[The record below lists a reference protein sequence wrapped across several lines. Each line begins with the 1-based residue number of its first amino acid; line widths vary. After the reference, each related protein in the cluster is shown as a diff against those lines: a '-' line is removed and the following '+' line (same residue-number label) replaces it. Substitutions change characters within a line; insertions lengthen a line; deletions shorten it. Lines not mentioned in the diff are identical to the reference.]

1 MFFNNPLND
10 PNYFKPNN
18 AKNTQERASMLKNF
32 GLLNVSKTSYSDF
45 LNDYKPAPKTSKFSN
60 FMENV
65 GGYGGLGMLGGA
77 IGGLGGLIVG
87 GINANEQNKRAK
99 ESMQMARE
107 QYQRENERYELRE
120 KERLNN
126 NEQINNIA
134 KKYSSVMTR
143 L

>member
-77 IGGLGGLIVG
+77 IGGFGGLIVG

>member
-1 MFFNNPLND
+1 MFFDNPLNTPNYFQNKNLFKEAPRNLGLINYGMPTSDYLNAPEKRQSRFADFFNNI
-10 PNYFKPNN
+10 
-18 AKNTQERASMLKNF
+18 
-32 GLLNVSKTSYSDF
+32 
-45 LNDYKPAPKTSKFSN
+45 
-60 FMENV
+60 
-65 GGYGGLGMLGGA
+65 GGVTGAGMLTGA
-77 IGGLGGLIVG
+77 ISGLGGLIVG
-87 GINANEQNKRAK
+87 GINANEQNKRAR
-99 ESMQMARE
+99 ESMQMARD

>member
-1 MFFNNPLND
+1 MFFNNPLNT
-10 PNYFKPNN
+10 PNYFQNN
-18 AKNTQERASMLKNF
+18 NLFKYAPRNF
-32 GLLNVSKTSYSDF
+32 GLINYGMPTSDYLNAPEKKQSRFADF
-45 LNDYKPAPKTSKFSN
+45 FNN
-60 FMENV
+60 I
-65 GGYGGLGMLGGA
+65 GGVTGVGMLTGA
-77 IGGLGGLIVG
+77 ISGLGGLIVG
-87 GINANEQNKRAK
+87 GINANEQNKRAR
-99 ESMQMARE
+99 ESMQMARD

>member
-1 MFFNNPLND
+1 MFFTNPLNTSNYFQNNNLFKDAPKNLGLINYGMPTSDYLNAPEKKQSRFADFFNNII
-10 PNYFKPNN
+10 
-18 AKNTQERASMLKNF
+18 
-32 GLLNVSKTSYSDF
+32 
-45 LNDYKPAPKTSKFSN
+45 
-60 FMENV
+60 
-65 GGYGGLGMLGGA
+65 GGATGAGMLTGA
-77 IGGLGGLIVG
+77 ISGLGGLIVG
-87 GINANEQNKRAK
+87 GINANEQNKRAR

>member
-1 MFFNNPLND
+1 MFFNNPLST
-10 PNYFKPNN
+10 PNYF
-18 AKNTQERASMLKNF
+18 Q
-32 GLLNVSKTSYSDF
+32 
-45 LNDYKPAPKTSKFSN
+45 NDNLFKEAPKNLGLINYGMPTSDYLNAPKKNQSRFADFFN
-60 FMENV
+60 NI
-65 GGYGGLGMLGGA
+65 GGVTGAGILTGAISGLGS
-77 IGGLGGLIVG
+77 LIVG

-99 ESMQMARE
+99 ESMQMARD

-134 KKYSSVMTR
+134 KKYSSVITR